1 MIFLVRPL
9 RGGSTIILLKSGFI
23 LDIAVLASLIT
34 NWVLFKSLTRALN
47 KALIMALGTTSIP
60 NTF

>member
-9 RGGSTIILLKSGFI
+9 LGGSTIILLKSGFI